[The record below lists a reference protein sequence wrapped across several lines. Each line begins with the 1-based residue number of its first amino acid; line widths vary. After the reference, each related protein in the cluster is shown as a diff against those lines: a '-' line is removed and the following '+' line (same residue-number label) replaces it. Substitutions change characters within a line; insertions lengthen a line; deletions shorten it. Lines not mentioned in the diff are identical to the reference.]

1 MKEVKK
7 ILLVDDDID
16 ILEQNKLML
25 EAEGFEVFL
34 ATNTAEGIRK
44 FEEVLPDAVVL
55 DLMMDQ
61 YDSGFILSHKIKRSE
76 HGKKIPVFMI
86 TSVANVTGFKF
97 DASTDDER
105 EWLDVEEI
113 LNKPV
118 QVPELIA
125 KIKAFYGKAH

>member
-44 FEEVLPDAVVL
+44 FEEILPDAVVL

-118 QVPELIA
+118 QIPELIA